1 MSRRSV
7 ERRVCPEMRRQMQLD
22 RRTLMKVGMLG
33 TAGLT
38 LPALLQAEASAARA
52 TSKEKSVIIL
62 WMRGGPSQ
70 HDQWD
75 PKPDQPVEIRGEFA
89 PISTKV
95 SGIQISELQP
105 MCAKIMDKWS
115 IIRSFHH
122 RKEDGNVG
130 HSNGDQICFTGYPAG
145 RNADEN
151 VMPSC
156 GSIVAKQ
163 QQQINPGLPAYVMI
177 PRMVPG
183 TGAAWLGA
191 ACNPFETKA
200 DPASTGPFKVP
211 NFEIAEGLSGERL
224 KDRRSLLGSLDR
236 VKRSDDGAAID
247 RFQEQALDIWPVP

>member
-1 MSRRSV
+1 
-7 ERRVCPEMRRQMQLD
+7 MRRQMQLD